1 MGAGAAIGWTT
12 HGLPRSEMKCVRNS
26 QTDEVRRV
34 SEVQATRLVIS
45 GPWTYAPKSLWKARQ
60 RAGGK
65 NKNVKE

>member
-1 MGAGAAIGWTT
+1 V
-12 HGLPRSEMKCVRNS
+12 KCVRNS

-45 GPWTYAPKSLWKARQ
+45 GAPWTYAPKSLWKALQ

-65 NKNVKE
+65 NKNVNE

>member
-1 MGAGAAIGWTT
+1 V
-12 HGLPRSEMKCVRNS
+12 KCVRNS

-45 GPWTYAPKSLWKARQ
+45 GPWIYVAKNLWKAQQ

-65 NKNVKE
+65 TQNVDK